1 MLYFAEEKGLLMRR
15 NMIVKTLAAAV
26 AACGVTACGG
36 KGEQTAE
43 DEMQSDTLWLVV
55 GSYASATDEGIKVYA
70 FDQRTAEATPV
81 SALAG
86 ISNPSY
92 LTVVE
97 KDDAVTLFS
106 VSEGGEEGSSVHS
119 IAFDRTDGAMMLA
132 DAVAT
137 HGAAPCYITSSPDR
151 RWVVTANYNG
161 ANVSVAA
168 VDSMGCFVG
177 DAATYAFEGSG
188 PVADRQSQPHL
199 HCVEFMPDGRR
210 LLATDL
216 GMDCI
221 HVFAVNDTA
230 SLASDYL
237 RHEGDV
243 SVEPG
248 SGPRHI
254 VFDRSAAH
262 AYLINEISGRVTV
275 FDASQEMNIRQ
286 YAVSDSVGAQG
297 SGDIH
302 LSADGRFLYT
312 SNRLQADGIAIF
324 SVGDDGLLERVGY
337 QATGRHPRNFVVTPN
352 DRYLLV
358 ACRDDNV
365 IEIYVR
371 DLATGLLEFTG
382 KTIETSAPVCL
393 KFVEKR

>member
-1 MLYFAEEKGLLMRR
+1 MNAFVRT
-15 NMIVKTLAAAV
+15 IAATV
-26 AACGVTACGG
+26 AACGVAACASRGG
-36 KGEQTAE
+36 QVAE
-43 DEMQSDTLWLVV
+43 EATQCDSLWLVV
-55 GSYASATDEGIKVYA
+55 GSYASASDDGVKVYA
-70 FDQRTAEATPV
+70 FDQSTAEAVPV

-97 KDDAVTLFS
+97 RDDAVTLFS
-106 VSEGGEEGSSVHS
+106 VSEGGAEGSSVHS
-119 IAFDRTDGAMMLA
+119 ITFDRTDGSMMLA

-137 HGAAPCYITSSPDR
+137 HGAAPCYVTTSPDR
-151 RWVVTANYNG
+151 RWVLAAHYNG
-161 ANVSVAA
+161 ANVSVVA

-188 PVADRQSQPHL
+188 PVAGRQSQPHL
-199 HCVEFMPDGRR
+199 HCVEFTPDGTR

-237 RHEGDV
+237 RHVGDV

-254 VFDRSAAH
+254 VFDRRAAH

-275 FDASQEMNIRQ
+275 FDASPEMNIRQ

-324 SVGDDGLLERVGY
+324 RVADDGSLERIGY
-337 QATGRHPRNFVVTPN
+337 QSTGRHPRNFVITPN
-352 DRYLLV
+352 DRFLLV
-358 ACRDDNV
+358 ACRDDNA
-365 IEIYVR
+365 IEIYAR
-371 DLATGLLEFTG
+371 DLATGLLTPTG
-382 KTIETSAPVCL
+382 KTIETTAPVCL
-393 KFVEKR
+393 KFVKRR